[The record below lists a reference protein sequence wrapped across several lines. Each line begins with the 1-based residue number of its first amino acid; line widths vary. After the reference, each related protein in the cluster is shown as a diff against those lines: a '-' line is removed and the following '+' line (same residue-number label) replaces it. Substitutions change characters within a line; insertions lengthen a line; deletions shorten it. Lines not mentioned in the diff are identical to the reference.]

1 MTHIHYKNDFTLDI
15 SLSSDALGTALDPKA
30 VHSIT
35 FYTRKN
41 GRTYKVCYGANTLIA
56 GDNIVTA
63 VFDQP
68 INLEPGVLKYVV
80 EYELHDD
87 KFPDFHKKINQHFVS
102 DIELVQ
108 GNGETEIADL
118 QAMFGET
125 IDSKLDS
132 IDSSIAE
139 LSNTEN
145 LLSAAIVGIREIDA
159 VQNSSINMIEDI
171 LTGIHG
177 GEAEQIAKLNSSVN
191 KLEGDVST
199 LNSSVS
205 GIEND
210 ITRMGDVI
218 SGLGEDIAEVSA
230 GLAGKADVTALNNY
244 YTKNES
250 DTRFQPKGNY
260 LTEHQSLADY
270 PTNASI
276 VANYAKKT
284 DLNGY
289 LTKDYAD
296 QVYINSIAL
305 ETSQDE
311 QNDYIARTYLS
322 QTDANLNYVSYENV
336 DEIIIN
342 TVDNNYNFQ
351 NKVIDLINTSTAVK
365 DISTLNTN
373 ISNNNTNIQNVST
386 RLNSDYLTAQTVNA
400 DFVKNASL
408 NTELTKYVLKSTAE
422 ETYLT
427 SDDISTFK
435 PIVFCTQEE
444 YDALVENDQVDAN
457 TVYMLSGDQ
466 TGDNYL
472 TPDDVSNFV
481 TTDDISTFITEN
493 DVSIYLTKQEG
504 QGLIN
509 QAYRDVNQMMGTD
522 LGQITA
528 QGGTVQN
535 YLETNYTSKNDA
547 SVYLTSDDVSIYTT
561 TSYVD
566 TQIGN
571 IQNILQT
578 I

>member
-230 GLAGKADVTALNNY
+230 GLAGKADATALNNY

-276 VANYAKKT
+276 VENYAKKAELP
-284 DLNGY
+284 DMSGY
-289 LTKDYAD
+289 VTKDYAD
-296 QVYINSIAL
+296 QVYVDSIGL
-305 ETSQDE
+305 ETAQDE
-311 QNDYIARTYLS
+311 QNDYIAQTYLS
-322 QTDANLNYVSYENV
+322 QTDANLNYVSYENI

-342 TVDNNYNFQ
+342 TVDNNYTFQ
-351 NKVIDLINTSTAVK
+351 NKVIDVINTSTAVK
-365 DISTLNTN
+365 DIPVLS
-373 ISNNNTNIQNVST
+373 TNIQNVST
-386 RLNSDYLTAQTVNA
+386 KLTSDYLTAQTVNA

-427 SDDISTFK
+427 SDDISTF
-435 PIVFCTQEE
+435 
-444 YDALVENDQVDAN
+444 
-457 TVYMLSGDQ
+457 
-466 TGDNYL
+466 
-472 TPDDVSNFV
+472 
-481 TTDDISTFITEN
+481 ITE
-493 DVSIYLTKQEG
+493 D
-504 QGLIN
+504 
-509 QAYRDVNQMMGTD
+509 
-522 LGQITA
+522 
-528 QGGTVQN
+528 
-535 YLETNYTSKNDA
+535 DA
-547 SVYLTSDDVSIYTT
+547 SVYALTSYVDSQDTSIVNYISTNFYDNT
-561 TSYVD
+561 QIDQKIQYAYRDAQIAIMSVTGEGFVDAQGQVIQTVKTYIDTQDSSIKNYVD

-571 IQNILQT
+571 IQNILST

>member
-230 GLAGKADVTALNNY
+230 GLAGKADATVLNNY

-260 LTEHQSLADY
+260 LTEHQSLVDY

-276 VANYAKKT
+276 VENYAKKT
-284 DLNGY
+284 ELPDMNAY
-289 LTKDYAD
+289 VTKDYAD
-296 QVYINSIAL
+296 QVYVDSIGL
-305 ETSQDE
+305 ETAQDE
-311 QNDYIARTYLS
+311 QNDYIAQTYLS
-322 QTDANLNYVSYENV
+322 QTDANLNYVSYENI

-351 NKVIDLINTSTAVK
+351 NKIDNIVDNNDNVK
-365 DISTLNTN
+365 IIPN
-373 ISNNNTNIQNVST
+373 ISTNIQNVST

-427 SDDISTFK
+427 SDDISTF
-435 PIVFCTQEE
+435 
-444 YDALVENDQVDAN
+444 
-457 TVYMLSGDQ
+457 
-466 TGDNYL
+466 
-472 TPDDVSNFV
+472 
-481 TTDDISTFITEN
+481 ITE
-493 DVSIYLTKQEG
+493 D
-504 QGLIN
+504 
-509 QAYRDVNQMMGTD
+509 
-522 LGQITA
+522 
-528 QGGTVQN
+528 
-535 YLETNYTSKNDA
+535 DA
-547 SVYLTSDDVSIYTT
+547 SVYALTSYVDSQDTSIVNYISTNFYDNT
-561 TSYVD
+561 QIDQKIQYAYRDAQIAIMSVTGEGFVDAQGQLVQTVKTYVDSQDSSIVNYVD

-571 IQNILQT
+571 IQNILST